1 MPDSAECLRFRY
13 GNGVCREEC
22 LRELI
27 DIVVNVKQPVMLW
40 NRVPVVV
47 DPMLGMNNLS
57 DGSPG
62 SPQWCSMANS
72 ERTMLKFCVG
82 LCSFYHNSGCALRM
96 FITKSIAVVK
106 LTDRLRLLLP

>member
-1 MPDSAECLRFRY
+1 MCWEK
-13 GNGVCREEC
+13 C

-27 DIVVNVKQPVMLW
+27 DIVVNVKQSVVLW
-40 NRVPVVV
+40 NRVPVMVNSV
-47 DPMLGMNNLS
+47 FSVNDFS

-62 SPQWCSMANS
+62 SPQGCSVANP
-72 ERTMLKFCVG
+72 ERAVLNIRVG
-82 LCSFYHNSGCALRM
+82 LCSFYHNSGCALHV